1 MAAVTNQNTSESDGR
16 PSGRPVMTPR
26 QAALAAAKFH
36 LLGGAVFLAIMIVLE
51 LPIVDF
57 WFTRL
62 GWWLGP
68 WRAFPLPYDFEARP
82 FRPAESLIL
91 VLSMVLGILLMLT
104 SLILLTHGAV
114 FRVTVLLH
122 RWFGWPRY
130 WPDVKDSISLRT
142 AWAESARRSWWI
154 WPVVLLIWAFW
165 SSIAAG
171 LRDAFYPLIND
182 GLPFL
187 IANVIT
193 LGLAYAYTSA
203 RVVRGHVV
211 ALLRPEDLHCVKCDY
226 RLRGLPSRLCPEC
239 AHPFDPDQRPEFRLK
254 WERFDGRGRCR
265 RFVRVLL
272 PIALLAAPL
281 WVPLVILG
289 VPRTWL
295 QWIPSSLQPDH
306 RVIDDNPIAFPI
318 RLDAV
323 CRIRRG
329 EELCI
334 VRFRKHTSFTASY
347 VAGCWSSAASFGRL
361 PPEQKTRGEIG
372 MVAFWSPTIG
382 PWKLSYLMHGENMIW
397 LFRLDA
403 TYEVEAMLVEDFDG
417 DLSWA
422 EEDPAG
428 NP

>member
-1 MAAVTNQNTSESDGR
+1 MLTLRQAAVTAGTY
-16 PSGRPVMTPR
+16 
-26 QAALAAAKFH
+26 H
-36 LLGGAVFLAIMIVLE
+36 LLGGAAFLAIMIVLE

-68 WRAFPLPYDFEARP
+68 WRTFPLPYDYEAQP
-82 FRPAESLIL
+82 YWPGESLIL
-91 VLSMVLGILLMLT
+91 VLSMVLAMLLGCA

-142 AWAESARRSWWI
+142 AWVESARRSWWI
-154 WPVVLLIWAFW
+154 WPAILLIWAFW

-193 LGLAYAYTSA
+193 LGLAYAYTSS

-226 RLRGLPSRLCPEC
+226 RLRGLQSRRCPEC
-239 AHPFDPDQRPEFRLK
+239 AHPFDPDARPEFRFK

-281 WVPLVILG
+281 WVPLAILG

-295 QWIPSSLQPDH
+295 QWIPPSLQPGQ
-306 RVIDDNPIAFPI
+306 RVINYDPNAFPI

-323 CRIRRG
+323 CCIRRG
-329 EELCI
+329 DELGI
-334 VRFRKHTSFTASY
+334 VRFRKRTLY
-347 VAGCWSSAASFGRL
+347 RGECVAGYWPSAGSFGRH
-361 PPEQKTRGEIG
+361 PPEQRTMRMAVMGAG
-372 MVAFWSPTIG
+372 WNQTVG
-382 PWKLSYLMHGENMIW
+382 PWNFRCHWGGQNMIW
-397 LFRLDA
+397 LSRPDA

-422 EEDPAG
+422 EEDPASR
-428 NP
+428 P